1 MVKLKK
7 KTPKTH
13 RSPNIDFDKWER
25 VNLTETAKY
34 NSLVKAMIDEI
45 DYVPP
50 SARLSSGAAE
60 LYVFEDNEAVIKM
73 CIKGRSPTLRY
84 VPRTHRVD
92 LDWLFERI
100 KYDPGVNLKYVGTG
114 EQLADLLTKAS
125 FTIAKWNI
133 LLKLHQIGIFEK
145 KQNRTAP
152 PVQSLRSA
160 KTQKRRHK
168 LVKSALL
175 AQSNTTLSV
184 ASRPPPGFFSSAFY
198 IFACRCPKDRQ
209 VLNDREKD

>member
-1 MVKLKK
+1 
-7 KTPKTH
+7 
-13 RSPNIDFDKWER
+13 
-25 VNLTETAKY
+25 
-34 NSLVKAMIDEI
+34 MIEEI

-50 SARLSSGAAE
+50 SARLSSGEAE

-125 FTIAKWNI
+125 FTIAKWNV
-133 LLKLHQIGIFEK
+133 LLKLHQIGLFGGK
-145 KQNRTAP
+145 HKRTVP
-152 PVQSLRSA
+152 PVHNLTTA
-160 KTQKRRHK
+160 KTQK
-168 LVKSALL
+168 
-175 AQSNTTLSV
+175 TTT
-184 ASRPPPGFFSSAFY
+184 
-198 IFACRCPKDRQ
+198 
-209 VLNDREKD
+209 